1 MTNKTNLFEITNFT
15 IGDFFF
21 EKKLLENLVG
31 SEKSSIFAV

>member
-21 EKKLLENLVG
+21 LKKLLENLVD
-31 SEKSSIFAV
+31 SEKSVTFVV